1 MPNNYNITIKNKSG
15 SLQQYAL
22 FNKVPIVSGRVQEQ
36 VWSNIF
42 AVDKAAN
49 KQEILFELVNEYNA
63 IVGKKKA
70 NASGSVTIT
79 VTGTEPVTLGYTEP
93 TGQPV
98 PGTSLSML
106 VADDTPQFS
115 TDALPN
121 ASFPN
126 AYEIRTGNFSN
137 AEAKAEGYMIGLGA
151 KGGSDGPAATFVPEA
166 QTSYQI
172 QPVNTY
178 YVAVGDFKKGQLI
191 DVTKIGGVCL
201 IDFTKLP
208 KNVVVVHDDHG
219 NLTVQIGA

>member
-1 MPNNYNITIKNKSG
+1 
-15 SLQQYAL
+15 
-22 FNKVPIVSGRVQEQ
+22 
-36 VWSNIF
+36 
-42 AVDKAAN
+42 
-49 KQEILFELVNEYNA
+49 
-63 IVGKKKA
+63 
-70 NASGSVTIT
+70 
-79 VTGTEPVTLGYTEP
+79 
-93 TGQPV
+93 
-98 PGTSLSML
+98 
-106 VADDTPQFS
+106 
-115 TDALPN
+115 
-121 ASFPN
+121 
-126 AYEIRTGNFSN
+126 
-137 AEAKAEGYMIGLGA
+137 MIGLGA